1 MNILIFLPKNEKKQ
15 DFRQACFLYVL
26 SSDKEIGFRGENSM
40 TFKKLCKILK
50 THSKWQSDKKY
61 VEFAGL
67 SGDLLK
73 EVIPCKSYD
82 TDIFLS
88 SCVS

>member
-1 MNILIFLPKNEKKQ
+1 
-15 DFRQACFLYVL
+15 
-26 SSDKEIGFRGENSM
+26 M
-40 TFKKLCKILK
+40 TFKKLRKILK

-67 SGDLLK
+67 SGDSLK